1 MKRYIVIGDFPAAR
15 PLSSVLGC
23 VMRMKALLVL
33 TMSATVLLLGS
44 CSGLNNGAC
53 STNCGGGGNATLS
66 ISLYDLPPAGVSIL
80 SFTLPIAGITL
91 TPSSGSNVTV
101 PITPTSY
108 EMTRLQTDSTL
119 VGKNLSVPA
128 GTYTS
133 INVTVTA
140 SSGVFINTSGATI
153 GTCAN
158 GAVCDMPS
166 GAATTIQVPIS
177 LTLTGNQNQWVGLDF
192 NLRNAITTTNGIS
205 VDFNQPNVMTAT
217 TTARAGIPS
226 GSLETIE
233 DFIGVV
239 TAVSTSSITVK
250 SGITG
255 ISMTAAI
262 SANTEFDLAP
272 VTYSNCQQATAAACI
287 TTGSTVSLDANLSST
302 GTLTATDIDVL
313 DVAAV
318 DEVEG
323 IIYPTSVSGVVG
335 LIIQDKVAI
344 TSTSP
349 LASSSVTFGT
359 GIFLTVDSSTQYLV
373 DTKTLSSQA
382 GFAATVDPLFS
393 GSGSLLAGQM
403 VRVQLANIIS
413 GSSGIAAT
421 ATNVLLRWSRLTGT
435 VNSVA
440 APSFTLANIPGYI
453 NTLNPTL
460 SLTPQVMT
468 YVNGTAF
475 DGVTDISGLNA
486 TTSQLASI
494 RALYLNGVPPFQ
506 AAKVRVP

>member
-1 MKRYIVIGDFPAAR
+1 MKIRALFLLTLSAA
-15 PLSSVLGC
+15 
-23 VMRMKALLVL
+23 
-33 TMSATVLLLGS
+33 VLLLAS
-44 CSGLNNGAC
+44 CSGLNNGGC
-53 STNCGGGGNATLS
+53 STGCNSGDANLS
-66 ISLYDLPPAGVSIL
+66 ITLFDLPPAGVSIL

-91 TPSSGSNVTV
+91 TPSTGAAVTV

-108 EMTRLQTDSTL
+108 EMTRLQTDSSL
-119 VGKNLSVPA
+119 VGLNLSVPA

-158 GAVCDMPS
+158 GAVCPMPS
-166 GAATTIQVPIS
+166 GAATTIQVPLS
-177 LTLTGNQNQWVGLDF
+177 LTLTANQNQWVGLDF
-192 NLRNAITTTNGIS
+192 NLRNAITTTNGIT

-217 TTARAGIPS
+217 TTVRAGIPS
-226 GSLETIE
+226 GTVDTVE

-239 TAVSTSSITVK
+239 SAASPSSITVT

-255 ISMTAAI
+255 NSMTAAVT
-262 SANTEFDLAP
+262 SNTEFDLAP
-272 VTYSNCQQATAAACI
+272 VAYSNCQGTAAACV
-287 TTGSTVSLDANLSST
+287 TVGSTVSLDAALSPS
-302 GTLTATDIDVL
+302 GILTATEIDAL
-313 DVAAV
+313 DAVAL

-323 IIYPTSVSGVVG
+323 TIYPTGVANQVG
-335 LIIQDKVAI
+335 LIVADKVAI
-344 TSTSP
+344 TSTTP
-349 LASSSVTFGT
+349 LASSSTTFGT
-359 GIFLTVDSSTQYLV
+359 GIFLTVDSGTTYSV
-373 DTKTLSSQA
+373 DGKTLSSQP
-382 GFAATVDPLFS
+382 GFAGAVGPLFS
-393 GSGSLLAGQM
+393 GSGSLLAGQT
-403 VRVQLANIIS
+403 VRVQLSNITSGTNGIS
-413 GSSGIAAT
+413 AT

-440 APSFTLANIPGYI
+440 APTFTLANIPGYI

-468 YVNGTAF
+468 YVNATAF
-475 DGVTDISGLNA
+475 DGITDISGLSA

-494 RALYLNGVPPFQ
+494 RALYLNGAPPFQ

>member
-1 MKRYIVIGDFPAAR
+1 MK
-15 PLSSVLGC
+15 
-23 VMRMKALLVL
+23 MKASFLLTL
-33 TMSATVLLLGS
+33 SATVLVLGS
-44 CSGLNNGAC
+44 CSGLNNGGC
-53 STNCGGGGNATLS
+53 TTNCGGGGNAALS

-80 SFTLPIAGITL
+80 SFTLPVAGISL
-91 TPSSGSNVTV
+91 TPSTGTAVPV

-119 VGKNLSVPA
+119 VGTNLSVPP

-153 GTCAN
+153 GTCVN
-158 GAVCDMPS
+158 GAVCPMPS
-166 GAATTIQVPIS
+166 GAATTIQVPIT
-177 LTLTGNQNQWVGLDF
+177 LTLTANQNQWVGLDF

-217 TTARAGIPS
+217 TTARPGIPT
-226 GSLETIE
+226 GSVETIE

-239 TAVSTSSITVK
+239 TAVSSSSITVK

-255 ISMTAAI
+255 NSMTAEI
-262 SANTEFDLAP
+262 SSSTAFDLAP

-287 TTGSTVSLDANLSST
+287 TTGSTVSLDAGLSST
-302 GTLTATDIDVL
+302 GTLTASEIDVL
-313 DVAAV
+313 DAVAL

-323 IIYPTSVSGVVG
+323 TIYPTGQADVVG
-335 LIIQDKVAI
+335 LIVADKVAI
-344 TSTSP
+344 TSTTP
-349 LASSSVTFGT
+349 LASSSTTYGT
-359 GIFLTVDSSTQYLV
+359 GIFLTVDAGTTYSV
-373 DTKTLSSQA
+373 DTKTLSSQP
-382 GFAATVDPLFS
+382 GFAASVDPLFS
-393 GSGSLLAGQM
+393 GSGSLLAGQT
-403 VRVQLANIIS
+403 VRVQLSNIVS
-413 GSSGIAAT
+413 GNNGINAT
-421 ATNVLLRWSRLTGT
+421 AINVLLRWWRLTGT

-440 APSFTLANIPGYI
+440 APTFTLINIPGYI

-468 YVNGTAF
+468 YLNATSF
-475 DGVTDISGLNA
+475 DGITDISGLSA

>member
-1 MKRYIVIGDFPAAR
+1 MK
-15 PLSSVLGC
+15 
-23 VMRMKALLVL
+23 MKALSVL
-33 TMSATVLLLGS
+33 ALSAAVFLLTS
-44 CSGLNNGAC
+44 CSGANNGGC
-53 STNCGGGGNATLS
+53 KTNCGGGNANLS
-66 ISLYDLPPAGVSIL
+66 ITLFDLPPAGVSIL
-80 SFTLPIAGITL
+80 SFTLPVAGITL
-91 TPSSGSNVTV
+91 TPSSGTAVTV

-108 EMTRLQTDSTL
+108 EMTRLQTDSAL
-119 VGKNLSVPA
+119 VGVNMSVPA

-140 SSGVFINTSGATI
+140 SSGVFINTSGGTI

-158 GAVCDMPS
+158 GAVCAMPS

-177 LTLTGNQNQWVGLDF
+177 LTLADNQNQWVGLDF
-192 NLRNAITTTNGIS
+192 NLRNAITATNGIT

-217 TTARAGIPS
+217 TTPRVGIPA
-226 GSLETIE
+226 GSVDTIE

-239 TAVSTSSITVK
+239 TAVSTSSITVQ

-255 ISMTAAI
+255 NSLTAAI

-272 VTYSNCQQATAAACI
+272 VTYSSCQQATAAACI
-287 TTGSTVSLDANLSST
+287 KTGSTVSLDANLSSS
-302 GTLTATDIDVL
+302 GTLTASEIDVL
-313 DVAAV
+313 DTIAV

-323 IIYPTSVSGVVG
+323 TIYPTSVAGVVG

-349 LASSSVTFGT
+349 LASSSVTYGT
-359 GIFLTVDSSTQYLV
+359 GIFLTVDSGTAFLV
-373 DTKTLSSQA
+373 DTKTLSSQP
-382 GFAATVDPLFS
+382 GFAATVDPLFL
-393 GSGSLLAGQM
+393 GGGDLVAGQM
-403 VRVQLANIIS
+403 VRVQLSNISS
-413 GSSGIAAT
+413 GSTGISAT
-421 ATNVLLRWSRLTGT
+421 AKNVLLRWSRLTGT

-440 APSFTLANIPGYI
+440 GNSFTLGNIPGYI

-468 YVNGTAF
+468 YPNATAF
-475 DGVTDISGLNA
+475 DGITDVSQLSA
-486 TTSQLASI
+486 TTSQVASI
-494 RALYLNGVPPFQ
+494 RALYLKGAPPFQ